1 MFTKKS
7 NYYNLVKE
15 IRKESKKRKKQ
26 LKNNLNKDKHE
37 NCFLNESN
45 KYVAMLYT
53 YIGTKVCIY
62 LYTLLLHRLL

>member
-15 IRKESKKRKKQ
+15 IRKESKKRTKKQ

-53 YIGTKVCIY
+53 YIGMKVCIY
-62 LYTLLLHRLL
+62 LYT